1 MFRNFTFDD
10 IEQVGEMLLAA
21 VAMLAPVVA
30 IALLLTT

>member
-1 MFRNFTFDD
+1 MFRNFTFSDV
-10 IEQVGEMLLAA
+10 EEFGELLLAA